1 MKHSSALAM
10 TLAAAVAALLVAF
23 SLSGCS
29 AAGSGSGPDPG
40 SDEGQD
46 PDPADAARASE
57 IDALVRAIP
66 TLAADAPA
74 RVEGDPGPAA
84 REGDYQCFTRAVTET
99 RQHEDLVAFAAN
111 SESMWP
117 GAIVRGDSVAS
128 GLFTPIV
135 RPRRPATVSVSLEN
149 IDGSRSAVMD
159 APSLSAFREAM
170 ASILSQDVTGAT
182 PANIYSEIE
191 SVHSEN
197 QLAMAL
203 GASVSVTGLPAQL
216 AASFDFSDQDIK
228 SRYLVK
234 YIQSY
239 YTVDIDQPRSPSD
252 FFGAEVAAGDLRD
265 VMGPGNPPLYV
276 SSVTFGRVILFTF
289 ESSYSATELGAALDF
304 VYAGGADVSGD
315 VSVTYRD
322 IVSRAKITAYILGG
336 SGGEAAR
343 SLGSYEELI
352 DFIQGGG
359 DYSRESPGAP
369 IAYKLAYLAD
379 NEPARMSFTDEYDAQ
394 ECQRVSQKIQ
404 VQLSKIEVLST
415 GSEVGE
421 GDGLEVFG
429 AIQATGAAGPV
440 SIFDRGREDRI
451 EIKQGQSW
459 PQSGSIVES
468 VVDVEPQAGRV
479 IELGAVLQDRDEL
492 LGDELLGDEAVA
504 VPFETGW
511 RRDVSIFLTGGGSQV
526 VVTLTLAPI

>member
-1 MKHSSALAM
+1 MKHASPFTT
-10 TLAAAVAALLVAF
+10 TLTATISALLVAVG
-23 SLSGCS
+23 LSACS
-29 AAGSGSGPDPG
+29 ASGGGDGSDPG
-40 SDEGQD
+40 DD
-46 PDPADAARASE
+46 PDPADSARASE
-57 IDALVRAIP
+57 IDALVRGIP
-66 TLAADAPA
+66 GLPAEPPA
-74 RVEGDPGPAA
+74 RTEGDPGPAA

-117 GAIVRGDSVAS
+117 GALLRGDSVAS

-135 RPRRPATVSVSLEN
+135 RPRGPATVSVSLEN
-149 IDGSRSAVMD
+149 IDGRRSAVMET
-159 APSLSAFREAM
+159 PSLSAFREAM
-170 ASILSQDVTGAT
+170 AGILSQDVTGAT

-203 GASVSVTGLPAQL
+203 GASLSVTGLPAQL

-252 FFGAEVAAGDLRD
+252 FFGTDVAVADLRD
-265 VMGPGNPPLYV
+265 VMGAGNPPLYV

-322 IVSRAKITAYILGG
+322 IVSHSKITAYILGG

-343 SLGSYEELI
+343 SLGSYDELI

-379 NEPARMSFTDEYDAQ
+379 NEPARMSFTDDYEEK

-404 VQLSKIEVLST
+404 VQLSKIEVLSV
-415 GSEVGE
+415 GGEIGE

-429 AIQATGAAGPV
+429 AIQATGSASPIAV
-440 SIFDRGREDRI
+440 FDRGRDDRI

-459 PQSGSIVES
+459 PQGGEIVES

-492 LGDELLGDEAVA
+492 LGDELLGDEQVA